1 MKKKLIAF
9 ALLITFI
16 LPSFYSCSNEK
27 KHTAERFDCF
37 DTYSTLTVY
46 CDRQEFIFYTTEFD
60 DILTTYHQLFDIYKS
75 YENTV
80 NLKILNEQ
88 ASASPV
94 AVSDE
99 LFDALKLAKKLHTLT
114 NGKCNVALGALTSI
128 WHEARSKA
136 NASPENAELPSSEQI
151 SEALLHVDINDL
163 ILNENEKTV
172 YYADSA
178 LSLDFGAIAKGYV
191 ASALYTRLVS
201 LGCNNFLI
209 NLGGNIVAYGEKPKK
224 EPWRTSVE
232 NPFDNDFLG
241 YKEIIELSNEA
252 LVTSG
257 SYQRYFTYNGKS
269 YSHIIDVESGYPAD
283 RFASVSVKTDAENS
297 ALADALSTALF
308 CMSYEDGARLIDSL
322 DGIYALWIFNDG
334 SFKASSEFGGVK

>member
-1 MKKKLIAF
+1 MKKRLIAF

-27 KHTAERFDCF
+27 KQTAERFDCF

-60 DILTTYHQLFDIYKS
+60 DILTTYHQLFDIYNS

-99 LFDALKLAKKLHTLT
+99 LFDALKLAKELHALT

-209 NLGGNIVAYGEKPKK
+209 NLGGNIVSYGEKPNG
-224 EPWRTSVE
+224 EPWLTRIE
-232 NPFDNDFLG
+232 NPFDSDSLG
-241 YKEIIELSNEA
+241 YNESIKLSNET

-257 SYQRYFTYNGKS
+257 SYQRYFIYNGKS
-269 YSHIIDVESGYPAD
+269 YSHIIDVESGYPEED
-283 RFASVSVKTDAENS
+283 FTSVTIKTKSSDS

-308 CMSYEDGARLIDSL
+308 CMSFEDGLALVDSL
-322 DGIYALWIFNDG
+322 DGVSALWIFNDG
-334 SFKASSEFGGVK
+334 SVKASSDFGGAK